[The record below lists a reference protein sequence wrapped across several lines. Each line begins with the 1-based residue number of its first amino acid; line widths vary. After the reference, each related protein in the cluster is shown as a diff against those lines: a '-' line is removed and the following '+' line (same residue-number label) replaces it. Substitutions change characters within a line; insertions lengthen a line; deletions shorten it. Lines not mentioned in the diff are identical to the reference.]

1 MDIKANIDFNQ
12 LFESLKELNYGEVLI
27 FFVIVSFVILIGLY
41 ILAKY
46 GVISKKSSTS
56 LSTDK
61 EINKEIKRKTEFL
74 HDKDLNEFKDAI
86 SYHIQVYKLG
96 EFLKTKNKDIDVL
109 KYALY
114 SFDSSK
120 TLKLYER
127 GKDFIEKDKTTKKF
141 KFKNRMNLKKVK
153 IREKFAIFLYILINF
168 IGTLPYL
175 GQVFISLFKLNIG
188 RWFSTLDQFIIFIIF
203 FILSLIVVTFLLN
216 PRAAQTFLEMER
228 IQTKVDS

>member
-1 MDIKANIDFNQ
+1 MDIKAIIDFNQ

-46 GVISKKSSTS
+46 GVIAKKSSAS

-74 HDKDLNEFKDAI
+74 NDTDLSEYKDAI

-96 EFLKTKNKDIDVL
+96 EYLKTKNKDIDVL

-114 SFDSSK
+114 SSDSSK

-127 GKDFIEKDKTTKKF
+127 GKDFIEKDKVTKEF
-141 KFKNRMNLKKVK
+141 RFKNGMTLKRVKV
-153 IREKFAIFLYILINF
+153 REKIAISLYILINF
-168 IGTLPYL
+168 LGTLPYL
-175 GQVFISLFKLNIG
+175 GQIFISLFKVNVG
-188 RWFSTLDQFIIFIIF
+188 GWFSTLDQFIIFVIF
-203 FILSLIVVTFLLN
+203 LVLSLIVVTFLLN

-228 IQTKVDS
+228 IPTKVDE